1 MTAVVYSVDVFL
13 LAPYYKQ
20 KLSFAADAYADIL
33 LSIAGLTGVF
43 IGLYYA
49 ALSAVGSTLYSQFP
63 VSIRSLLKE
72 ERTGATYMRFLSWL
86 GFACVSLAMFRAL
99 GAPPSA
105 LCLIFSVVFCA
116 VAIFGFAHLGRSV
129 FDFFDPATL
138 SYEVYASVQ
147 RQIKK
152 VAGADN
158 SATSNETHKAAHRAA
173 SNSLNALD
181 EIRKIVAPRE
191 HLKDSYIQ
199 LVGNAIRLSIFYS
212 LTKQTIHPK
221 SQWYPQEHRF
231 DDWYRTGDST
241 TSLFVR
247 SGIFTHPNYSAN
259 FDWVE
264 ERINP
269 IITQCISDS
278 ISTGLEQDIARL
290 LNECANYV
298 RYRSYLGE
306 SEDSL
311 IICDHILATY
321 AKRTI
326 GSADYE
332 NQEWALLADAACSL
346 YVESLTHYKVWHT
359 EKIKSDLSKI
369 ISLQWGSKS
378 VLANSPEGGRYAA
391 KILEISEQIAFEFK
405 VNGERSTPNWFIEE
419 HFKFLICAR
428 IAPQIKLIAKSAE
441 LILGH
446 ADELANN
453 ERVTSALAIYS
464 RLLEYLTK
472 ASGYIDEFE
481 LSSKEL
487 SKDKRIKGLVW
498 QDVDYEKARASIEAS
513 KTKLI
518 ATMAVRIS
526 RIPPHRP
533 ESKLPD
539 YAGQFL
545 DTLAHDLLSALWSK
559 DAEKFGSLY
568 KDFFLGSIAKY
579 MALLPKDQV
588 PEHMRL
594 PTMGL
599 AISPVV
605 DAMEIAGIAVVIARA
620 FNLPA
625 INDCIRSTWHD
636 YMNDPE
642 TSVQRKGFV
651 SAVAKFSLDTLSP
664 VPREITRTGWRG
676 ELLAQLRELPRRT
689 IRLRARSLIRP
700 DRVVADHADP
710 LVRVVANDDLGM
722 FITGVNAFCFA
733 VLEEVPAEVG
743 VELGFQHDQLR
754 DSVRRATALD
764 TDEDDD

>member
-1 MTAVVYSVDVFL
+1 VTAIAYGLDVFL
-13 LAPYYKQ
+13 VAPYYQ
-20 KLSFAADAYADIL
+20 QSLRFEADAYSDIL

-105 LCLIFSVVFCA
+105 LCLIFSVAFCA
-116 VAIFGFAHLGRSV
+116 VAIFGFAYLGRSV

-138 SYEVYASVQ
+138 SYEVYESVQ

-152 VAGADN
+152 VAGTD
-158 SATSNETHKAAHRAA
+158 SSPTSTETHKAAHRIA

-247 SGIFTHPNYSAN
+247 SGTFTHPTYSAN

-264 ERINP
+264 ERIRP
-269 IITQCISDS
+269 IITQCISDA
-278 ISTGLEQDIARL
+278 IGTGLDQDISRL
-290 LNECANYV
+290 LNECGNYV
-298 RYRSYLGE
+298 RYRSYHGE

-311 IICDHILATY
+311 SICDHILATY
-321 AKRTI
+321 TTHTI
-326 GSADYE
+326 RNEDHD

-346 YVESLTHYKVWHT
+346 YVESLTHYRAWHT
-359 EKIKSDLSKI
+359 EKLRSDLAKI
-369 ISLQWGSKS
+369 IKLQWGKKS
-378 VLANSPEGGRYAA
+378 VLANSPEGGRYAP
-391 KILEISEQIAFEFK
+391 KILEISEQIAFEAR
-405 VNGERSTPNWFIEE
+405 VNGKRSTPDWFIEE
-419 HFKFLICAR
+419 HFKVLVCAR
-428 IAPQIKLIAKSAE
+428 IAPQISLIARSAE
-441 LILGH
+441 VILGH
-446 ADELANN
+446 ADALAKNK
-453 ERVTSALAIYS
+453 RMMSALAIYS

-487 SKDKRIKGLVW
+487 IKYKRIKGLVW
-498 QDVDYEKARASIEAS
+498 QSADYEKARSSIEAS

-518 ATMAVRIS
+518 ATMAVHIS
-526 RIPPHRP
+526 GMPPHHP
-533 ESKLPD
+533 ASKLPD

-545 DTLAHDLLSALWSK
+545 DTLAHDLLSALWNK
-559 DAEKFGSLY
+559 DSAKFESLY
-568 KDFFLGSIAKY
+568 KDFFLGSITKY
-579 MALLPKDQV
+579 MALLPKDEV
-588 PEHMRL
+588 PEHMKL
-594 PTMGL
+594 PMMGL

-620 FNLPA
+620 FNLPIISA
-625 INDCIRSTWHD
+625 CIRSTWLD

-651 SAVAKFSLDTLSP
+651 SVVAKFSLDTLSP

-676 ELLAQLRELPRRT
+676 ELLSQLRELPRKT
-689 IRLRARSLIRP
+689 IRLRGHGLIRP
-700 DRVVADHADP
+700 DRVVVNHADP
-710 LVRVVANDDLGM
+710 LVRVVANDDLG
-722 FITGVNAFCFA
+722 ISTSGVNTFCFSI
-733 VLEEVPAEVG
+733 LEGIPEEVG

-754 DSVRRATALD
+754 DSIRRAAAVD
-764 TDEDDD
+764 TDQYDD